1 MSDFFKGFEQLLELA
16 KTLEEKAEK
25 GELKTDVRV
34 NARSFSSIPR
44 QGNIPD
50 IGVSKMGRNE
60 PSSPD
65 PAVEEVIITPPP
77 AGRGLMLHHLP
88 IGSITA

>member
-1 MSDFFKGFEQLLELA
+1 MSSAGLAMSDFFKGFEQLLELA

-50 IGVSKMGRNE
+50 IGVSKMGRNVSD
-60 PSSPD
+60 PSLRPGS
-65 PAVEEVIITPPP
+65 
-77 AGRGLMLHHLP
+77 GRSHHHSAT
-88 IGSITA
+88 GR